1 MGLSPYM
8 QYFGIGST
16 KKYAQQRDAHPA
28 GSKKPITVAK
38 K

>member
-16 KKYAQQRDAHPA
+16 KNMPSREMPTLLV
-28 GSKKPITVAK
+28 ITVAK